1 MNTGIMNDVLFA
13 ALFLLA
19 LAFLCVGVP
28 LFLIFSVISCVAYSK
43 TKAWKKEKAKRAAQV
58 EGDVEMDPL
67 VSEDEEEEPLDS
79 EDDAEITAR
88 KEEQNQDWNLTAY
101 QKWKKEMKKQWSGAA
116 QRELTKKKE
125 REDRAKI
132 AKEVAREML
141 RAQRRQ
147 ERKKNSRGGKA
158 QEAEEDASAQPEQEQ
173 GLPTY
178 DVATAS
184 SS

>member
-1 MNTGIMNDVLFA
+1 MNDVLFG

-19 LAFLCVGVP
+19 LVFLCIGVP
-28 LFLIFSVISCVAYSK
+28 LLLVFSIISCVAYSK
-43 TKAWKKEKAKRAAQV
+43 TKAWKKEKAKRAARV
-58 EGDVEMDPL
+58 DGDVEMDPL
-67 VSEDEEEEPLDS
+67 VSEDEEEDEPLDS
-79 EDDAEITAR
+79 EDEAEITAR
-88 KEEQNQDWNLTAY
+88 KAEETQDWDLTTY
-101 QKWKKEMKKQWSGAA
+101 QKWKKEIKKQWSGAA

-125 REDRAKI
+125 REDRTKI

-158 QEAEEDASAQPEQEQ
+158 QEAKEDASAQPEQEQ